1 MAIRHENM
9 KVLRSKWFKDVY
21 QVTEIVDDNAGI
33 TEWTGMKINEAAAA
47 AEDRD
52 RWREI
57 LRAANP
63 SDGGRH

>member
-1 MAIRHENM
+1 MPPVQI
-9 KVLRSKWFKDVY
+9 LGDVSPLSHRDRRPW
-21 QVTEIVDDNAGI
+21 TDDI

-52 RWREI
+52 RWRGI

-63 SDGGRH
+63 SYGGRH